1 MDRTMLNRSPAEL
14 IAMATGRRGAAAHA
28 DAHRLVEKLGLKKLA
43 DAGAAEIREVCRGMT
58 PEAVQRLMAGV
69 EIGLRIA
76 ELKTE
81 YEASPRI
88 TSPATA
94 MNFCRQQF
102 SRLARESK
110 QEQFWIVTLNTKN
123 EPIDCHQITVGTLR
137 NSPVHPRE
145 VFRPAIRDAANAIL
159 ALHNHPSGDATPS
172 DQDISVTERLEKSA
186 EIIGIPLIDHIVIA
200 GEKAI
205 SIQEWRSGNRW

>member
-81 YEASPRI
+81 YEALHFKKKKKKAVTIKPSPW
-88 TSPATA
+88 
-94 MNFCRQQF
+94 C
-102 SRLARESK
+102 L
-110 QEQFWIVTLNTKN
+110 
-123 EPIDCHQITVGTLR
+123 CY
-137 NSPVHPRE
+137 
-145 VFRPAIRDAANAIL
+145 
-159 ALHNHPSGDATPS
+159 
-172 DQDISVTERLEKSA
+172 
-186 EIIGIPLIDHIVIA
+186 
-200 GEKAI
+200 
-205 SIQEWRSGNRW
+205 